1 MKELNIFVDYVDI
14 NFNSIKIMINYFAL
28 TVTEMGIG
36 KIELAVIG
44 AVILIFPIL
53 FVYASKNLD
62 AKGVF
67 EWMMEKP
74 NDWIGK
80 K

>member
-1 MKELNIFVDYVDI
+1 MKELNIFVHYVDI
-14 NFNSIKIMINYFAL
+14 NFNSIKRMISYFAL
-28 TVTEMGIG
+28 TITEMGIG
-36 KIELAVIG
+36 KIELAIIG

>member
-1 MKELNIFVDYVDI
+1 MKELKFFVNYVDI
-14 NFNSIKIMINYFAL
+14 NFNSINKMINYFAL
-28 TVTEMGIG
+28 TLTAMGIG
-36 KIELAVIG
+36 KVELAVIG
-44 AVILIFPIL
+44 SVILIFPVL